1 MKMSQDKAQE
11 IIRNAYGANAYAIGH
26 TDDGENVTIFW
37 LYAGEDEDAYKA
49 HEVKA

>member
-1 MKMSQDKAQE
+1 MKLNQNEAQE
-11 IIRNAYGANAYAIGH
+11 IIRNAYGASAYAIGH
-26 TDDGENVTIFW
+26 TEDGGNITIFW